1 MADDEV
7 TTTAEQAMAP
17 SMVQRWQELA
27 AAIPDA
33 EGSDGDG
40 ALRIAEALFDASSPE
55 ELDQPWDSRDLSALL
70 NMPVRIVGVR
80 KAPSD
85 YTHGPGFYL
94 ILDLVDLETGEKMA
108 ATTGAVGVMAQ
119 IVKAAAAGW
128 IPLSVVLREA
138 QRPTKAG
145 YKPQHLEVLKAG

>member
-1 MADDEV
+1 MADDV
-7 TTTAEQAMAP
+7 ATTTTDLAMAP
-17 SMVQRWQELA
+17 STVQRWQELA

-40 ALRIAEALFDASSPE
+40 AERIAEALFDASSPE

-70 NMPVRIVGVR
+70 NVPVRITAVR

-85 YTHGPGFYL
+85 YAHGPGFYL
-94 ILDLVDLETGEKMA
+94 ILDLVELETGEKLT
-108 ATTGAVGVMAQ
+108 ATTGAVSVMAQ
-119 IVKAAAAGW
+119 VVKAAAAGW
-128 IPLSVVLREA
+128 VPLSVVLREA

>member
-7 TTTAEQAMAP
+7 TTTADQAMAP

-33 EGSDGDG
+33 EGGDGDG
-40 ALRIAEALFDASSPE
+40 AL
-55 ELDQPWDSRDLSALL
+55 L
-70 NMPVRIVGVR
+70 NVPVRIVGVR

-85 YTHGPGFYL
+85 YAHGPGFYL

-138 QRPTKAG
+138 QRP
-145 YKPQHLEVLKAG
+145 

>member
-7 TTTAEQAMAP
+7 TTTADQAMAP

-33 EGSDGDG
+33 EGGDGDG
-40 ALRIAEALFDASSPE
+40 ALRIAESLFDASSPD
-55 ELDQPWDSRDLSALL
+55 ELDQPWDSRDLAALL
-70 NMPVRIVGVR
+70 NVPVRIVGVR

-85 YTHGPGFYL
+85 YAHGPGFYL